1 MDVGISL
8 AFPWTAGAP
17 HCDFR
22 TMYAAAGRSVRG
34 KDAMYYEPDTVWGR
48 TVEGDEEVAIPR
60 SGLSLVQ
67 RRVLREL
74 AQPRTF
80 AAIAA
85 KHNMEAP
92 KLENE
97 LIWLAE
103 RRLVAFQR
111 PGAPGPRTAP
121 RIHLL
126 ESTPEAANAPNAAAW
141 QRPPLAVCL
150 LAVLLGVCSVLLIL
164 T

>member
-1 MDVGISL
+1 
-8 AFPWTAGAP
+8 
-17 HCDFR
+17 
-22 TMYAAAGRSVRG
+22 
-34 KDAMYYEPDTVWGR
+34 MYYEPDTIWGR
-48 TVEGDEEVAIPR
+48 TIEGDEEVSVPK

-85 KHNMEAP
+85 KHKMEAP

-103 RRLVAFQR
+103 RKLVAFQR
-111 PGAPGPRTAP
+111 PGAPTPRTAP
-121 RIHLL
+121 RIHLADP
-126 ESTPEAANAPNAAAW
+126 SAQAANAETW
-141 QRPPLAVCL
+141 QRPPLTVCL
-150 LAVLLGVCSVLLIL
+150 MAVLLGLCSVLLIL

>member
-1 MDVGISL
+1 
-8 AFPWTAGAP
+8 
-17 HCDFR
+17 
-22 TMYAAAGRSVRG
+22 
-34 KDAMYYEPDTVWGR
+34 MYYEPDTVWGR
-48 TVEGDEEVAIPR
+48 TIEGDEEVAVPR

-80 AAIAA
+80 ASIAA
-85 KHNMEAP
+85 KHKMEAP

-103 RRLVAFQR
+103 RRLVAYQR
-111 PGAPGPRTAP
+111 PGTPGPRTQP
-121 RIHLL
+121 RIHLPAGCL
-126 ESTPEAANAPNAAAW
+126 DAAAAETW
-141 QRPPLAVCL
+141 RRPPLTICL
-150 LAVLLGVCSVLLIL
+150 LAAALGVCSVLLIL

>member
-1 MDVGISL
+1 
-8 AFPWTAGAP
+8 
-17 HCDFR
+17 
-22 TMYAAAGRSVRG
+22 
-34 KDAMYYEPDTVWGR
+34 MYYEPDTVWGR
-48 TVEGDEEVAIPR
+48 TIEGDEEVAVPR

-85 KHNMEAP
+85 KHKMEAP

-103 RRLVAFQR
+103 RKLVAFQR

-121 RIHLL
+121 RIHL
-126 ESTPEAANAPNAAAW
+126 PDPNAAAANAATW
-141 QRPPLAVCL
+141 QRPPLPVCL
-150 LAVLLGVCSVLLIL
+150 LAVLLGLCSVLLIL

>member
-1 MDVGISL
+1 
-8 AFPWTAGAP
+8 
-17 HCDFR
+17 
-22 TMYAAAGRSVRG
+22 
-34 KDAMYYEPDTVWGR
+34 MYYEPDTVWGR
-48 TVEGDEEVAIPR
+48 TIEGDEEVSVPR

-80 AAIAA
+80 ASIAA
-85 KHNMEAP
+85 KQKMDAP

-103 RRLVAFQR
+103 RKLVAFQR

-121 RIHLL
+121 RIHLPA
-126 ESTPEAANAPNAAAW
+126 SGGAAAVDAERW
-141 QRPPLAVCL
+141 RRPPLTVCL
-150 LAVLLGVCSVLLIL
+150 LAAALGVCSVLLIL

>member
-1 MDVGISL
+1 
-8 AFPWTAGAP
+8 
-17 HCDFR
+17 
-22 TMYAAAGRSVRG
+22 
-34 KDAMYYEPDTVWGR
+34 MYYEPDTVWGR
-48 TVEGDEEVAIPR
+48 TIQGDEEVCIPR

-80 AAIAA
+80 ASIAA
-85 KHNMEAP
+85 KHKMEAP

-103 RRLVAFQR
+103 RKLVAFQR
-111 PGAPGPRTAP
+111 PGSPGPRTAP
-121 RIHLL
+121 RIHLH
-126 ESTPEAANAPNAAAW
+126 AATADAQSW
-141 QRPPLAVCL
+141 RRPPLTVCL
-150 LAVLLGVCSVLLIL
+150 LAAALGVCTVLLIL

>member
-1 MDVGISL
+1 
-8 AFPWTAGAP
+8 
-17 HCDFR
+17 
-22 TMYAAAGRSVRG
+22 
-34 KDAMYYEPDTVWGR
+34 MYYEPDTVWGR
-48 TVEGDEEVAIPR
+48 TIEGDEEVSVPR

-80 AAIAA
+80 ASIAA
-85 KHNMEAP
+85 KHKMEAP

-103 RRLVAFQR
+103 RKLVAFQR
-111 PGAPGPRTAP
+111 PGSPGPRTAP
-121 RIHLL
+121 RIHL
-126 ESTPEAANAPNAAAW
+126 PAANADTASAEPW
-141 QRPPLAVCL
+141 RRPPLIVCL
-150 LAVLLGVCSVLLIL
+150 LAAALGVCSVLLIL

>member
-1 MDVGISL
+1 VRFS
-8 AFPWTAGAP
+8 
-17 HCDFR
+17 HEC
-22 TMYAAAGRSVRG
+22 AARPAH
-34 KDAMYYEPDTVWGR
+34 KDEDDMYYEPDTVWGR
-48 TVEGDEEVAIPR
+48 TIEGDEEVTVPK

-85 KHNMEAP
+85 KHKMEAP

-103 RRLVAFQR
+103 RKLVAFQR

-121 RIHLL
+121 RIHLPD
-126 ESTPEAANAPNAAAW
+126 SGATAANAATW
-141 QRPPLAVCL
+141 QRPPLPVCL
-150 LAVLLGVCSVLLIL
+150 MAVLLGLCSVLLIL
-164 T
+164 S

>member
-1 MDVGISL
+1 
-8 AFPWTAGAP
+8 
-17 HCDFR
+17 
-22 TMYAAAGRSVRG
+22 
-34 KDAMYYEPDTVWGR
+34 MYYEPDTVWGR
-48 TVEGDEEVAIPR
+48 TIEGDEEVSVPR

-80 AAIAA
+80 ASIAA
-85 KHNMEAP
+85 KHKMEAP

-103 RRLVAFQR
+103 RKLVAFQR
-111 PGAPGPRTAP
+111 PGSPGPRTAP
-121 RIHLL
+121 RIHL
-126 ESTPEAANAPNAAAW
+126 AVANAEAPDGHPW
-141 QRPPLAVCL
+141 RRPPLSICL
-150 LAVLLGVCSVLLIL
+150 LAAALGVCSVLLIL

>member
-1 MDVGISL
+1 
-8 AFPWTAGAP
+8 
-17 HCDFR
+17 
-22 TMYAAAGRSVRG
+22 
-34 KDAMYYEPDTVWGR
+34 MYYEPDTIWGR
-48 TVEGDEEVAIPR
+48 TIEGDEEVSMPK

-74 AQPRTF
+74 GHPRTF

-85 KHNMEAP
+85 RHKIDAP

-111 PGAPGPRTAP
+111 PGATAPRTAP
-121 RIHLL
+121 RIHLP
-126 ESTPEAANAPNAAAW
+126 EPGAEAANAETW
-141 QRPPLAVCL
+141 QRPPLTVCL
-150 LAVLLGVCSVLLIL
+150 LAVFVGLCSVLLIL

>member
-1 MDVGISL
+1 
-8 AFPWTAGAP
+8 
-17 HCDFR
+17 
-22 TMYAAAGRSVRG
+22 
-34 KDAMYYEPDTVWGR
+34 MYYEPDTVWGR
-48 TVEGDEEVAIPR
+48 TIEGDDEVAVPR

-74 AQPRTF
+74 VQPRTF

-85 KHNMEAP
+85 KHKMEAP

-103 RRLVAFQR
+103 RKLVAFQR
-111 PGAPGPRTAP
+111 PGSPGPRTAP
-121 RIHLL
+121 RIHLPDPG
-126 ESTPEAANAPNAAAW
+126 TMAANAPTW
-141 QRPPLAVCL
+141 QRPPLHVCL
-150 LAVLLGVCSVLLIL
+150 LAVLLGLCSVLLIL

>member
-1 MDVGISL
+1 
-8 AFPWTAGAP
+8 
-17 HCDFR
+17 
-22 TMYAAAGRSVRG
+22 
-34 KDAMYYEPDTVWGR
+34 MYYEPDTVWGR
-48 TVEGDEEVAIPR
+48 TIEGDEEVTIPK

-80 AAIAA
+80 ASIAA
-85 KHNMEAP
+85 KHKMEAP

-103 RRLVAFQR
+103 RKLVAFQR
-111 PGAPGPRTAP
+111 PGATTPRTAP
-121 RIHLL
+121 RIHL
-126 ESTPEAANAPNAAAW
+126 PDPNAQAANAATW
-141 QRPPLAVCL
+141 QRPPLPVCL
-150 LAVLLGVCSVLLIL
+150 VAVLLGLCSVLLIL

>member
-1 MDVGISL
+1 
-8 AFPWTAGAP
+8 
-17 HCDFR
+17 
-22 TMYAAAGRSVRG
+22 
-34 KDAMYYEPDTVWGR
+34 MYYEPDTVWGR
-48 TVEGDEEVAIPR
+48 TIEGDDEVALPR
-60 SGLSLVQ
+60 SGLSLAQ

-74 AQPRTF
+74 GQPRTF

-103 RRLVAFQR
+103 RKLVAFQR
-111 PGAPGPRTAP
+111 PGAAGPRTAP
-121 RIHLL
+121 RIHLQ
-126 ESTPEAANAPNAAAW
+126 ESSPDAANAPSAAAW
-141 QRPPLAVCL
+141 QRPPLGVCL

>member
-1 MDVGISL
+1 
-8 AFPWTAGAP
+8 
-17 HCDFR
+17 
-22 TMYAAAGRSVRG
+22 
-34 KDAMYYEPDTVWGR
+34 MYYEPDTVWGR
-48 TVEGDEEVAIPR
+48 TIEGDEEVAVPR

-74 AQPRTF
+74 RQPRTF

-85 KHNMEAP
+85 RHNMEAP